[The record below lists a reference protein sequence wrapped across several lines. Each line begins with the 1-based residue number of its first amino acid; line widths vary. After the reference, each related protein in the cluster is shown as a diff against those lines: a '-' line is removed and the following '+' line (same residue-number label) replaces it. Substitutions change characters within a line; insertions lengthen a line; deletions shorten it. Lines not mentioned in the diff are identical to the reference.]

1 MKNREGWCVRPLLLG
16 LRLTF
21 VKGFLRING
30 MKKLI
35 IISAMAVLILAVSSK
50 TQAGITYVDVVDAS
64 SGQPDTRFLPSGTD
78 PFDPYY
84 YRWYDDDWGW
94 THTFDPA
101 EFPDVT
107 INSATLDIYAFD
119 ADFGEVDTIQG
130 NGLEL
135 GQLAGSPE
143 DSWLLTT
150 ITLDSAA
157 LDELLGGNMNIWMDV
172 DAAYPGPS
180 GPYWAVTVESSTL
193 TIDYD
198 IILPEPPVIPPD
210 DPPIPPDDPPIPPD
224 DPPIPPAQTIP
235 APGAILLGSIGIG
248 LVGWLR
254 RRRTL

>member
-1 MKNREGWCVRPLLLG
+1 
-16 LRLTF
+16 
-21 VKGFLRING
+21 

-35 IISAMAVLILAVSSK
+35 IICALAVLFLTISSR
-50 TQAGITYVDVVDAS
+50 TQAGITYVDVVDAG
-64 SGQPDTRFLPSGTD
+64 SGQADTRFLPSGTD

-84 YRWYDDDWGW
+84 YRWHDDDWGW
-94 THTFDPA
+94 THTFNPA

-107 INSATLDIYAFD
+107 INGATLDIYAFD

-130 NGLEL
+130 DGLLL

-157 LDELLGGNMNIWMDV
+157 LAELLDGSMDIWMDV
-172 DAAYPGPS
+172 DAEFPGPS
-180 GPYWAVTVESSTL
+180 GPYWAVTLASSTL

-198 IILPEPPVIPPD
+198 VIPPEPPVDRPVDPPVDPPD
-210 DPPIPPDDPPIPPD
+210 PPVDPPVDPPT
-224 DPPIPPAQTIP
+224 DPPVQTIP

-254 RRRTL
+254 RRRT